1 MGNGKEGRVNGVRD
15 DDDDDD
21 YAEPKNAAIFFTYSE
36 KNSSGWTS

>member
-1 MGNGKEGRVNGVRD
+1 MNGVRD

-36 KNSSGWTS
+36 KTPQDGRRMCMSP